1 MIPFFVADRPASL
14 RILRGSKLEK
24 YNVKVG
30 LMSHTN
36 TSKNFQE
43 LLSLYPCVKG
53 NYCEVVQGACPY
65 DKEVNKCPKGSIVK
79 RNVIKMCDSG
89 IFQKEG
95 CSFEYSKLFSIYE
108 NMNATYGIMI
118 DHLKQKDETIES
130 AKEALK
136 EYENGNYSFQLVG
149 VSQGETA
156 EEYIECYY
164 QLKKMGYSNIAVG
177 GLLKKRQNSGRY
189 VSVRSEQLLR
199 DTLSRMKSENPKD
212 WLFALGCYHP
222 KRHDFFSQIGVF
234 GSDYKGW
241 IFNYD
246 IGRRKGTDPP
256 NEGKKKLHRRRFKQ
270 TREYLQEIY
279 KIIQAT
285 SSNCK

>member
-30 LMSHTN
+30 LMSHAN

-108 NMNATYGIMI
+108 HMKATYGIMI
-118 DHLKQKDETIES
+118 DYLKQKDETIKG
-130 AKEALK
+130 AKRALK
-136 EYENGNYSFQLVG
+136 HYKKRNYSFKLVG
-149 VSQGETA
+149 VAQGATV
-156 EEYIECYY
+156 EEYVQCYNK
-164 QLKKMGYSNIAVG
+164 LKKMGYSHIAIG
-177 GLLKKRQNSGRY
+177 GLLKKRKNSARY
-189 VSVRSEQLLR
+189 VRVGSEQLLR
-199 DTLSRMKSENPKD
+199 NTLSRITNENPGD
-212 WLFALGCYHP
+212 WLFALGCYNP
-222 KRHDFFSQIGVF
+222 KRHDFFSEIGVF

-246 IGRRKGTDPP
+246 IGRGKKSDPP
-256 NEGKKKLHRRRFKQ
+256 NEDRKKIQRKRFKQ
-270 TREYLQEIY
+270 VRGYLQEIY
-279 KIIQAT
+279 GKVQDL
-285 SSNCK
+285 